1 MNDTTIVTR
10 GEIRDPVCGMDVD
23 PANPAARVEYEGTS
37 YYFCSARCAETFRRD
52 PEGALTAAP
61 PRAGDSSS
69 CCGGGAERNRA
80 QPEAAA
86 GAGKYICPMSRRLE

>member
-61 PRAGDSSS
+61 RDGNAIS
-69 CCGGGAERNRA
+69 CCGGGAEKNCA
-80 QPEAAA
+80 QRQPAT
-86 GAGKYICPMSRRLE
+86 GAGRYICPMCPGVE